1 MITRSSHAA
10 GDAAQRRPRLRSR
23 ESRGPGGQ
31 DATNEQVVA
40 WEAVP
45 GHAQAYQQRSGL
57 GQGLLRP
64 GLKGTPA
71 SFPLPGTRGC
81 EGKRAQQAGEGL
93 LGLAVAEGAGA
104 LGLIRG
110 CVHPLGSTP
119 DADPDAGLRSV
130 DAAAVAA
137 APDDRSLRGRER
149 ISRAAARWGEAA
161 QRGTRGLLNRL
172 VCGLPLALGRLCAG

>member
-1 MITRSSHAA
+1 MSRQWDGEAGPSH
-10 GDAAQRRPRLRSR
+10 
-23 ESRGPGGQ
+23 
-31 DATNEQVVA
+31 T
-40 WEAVP
+40 
-45 GHAQAYQQRSGL
+45 QAYQRRSGL
-57 GQGLLRP
+57 GQSLLRP

-81 EGKRAQQAGEGL
+81 ERQRAQQAGERL

-110 CVHPLGSTP
+110 CVHPLGSAP

-137 APDDRSLRGRER
+137 APDDRGLRGRER
-149 ISRAAARWGEAA
+149 ISRAAARWAKRRSAERADS
-161 QRGTRGLLNRL
+161 
-172 VCGLPLALGRLCAG
+172 